1 MVGSQP
7 LSLSQRRLSQWLS
20 IGWLLFGAMNSACMQ
35 RRSTLARTDA
45 STNWGSVSHLH
56 HT

>member
-1 MVGSQP
+1 MVGNQP
-7 LSLSQRRLSQWLS
+7 LS

-45 STNWGSVSHLH
+45 STNWRSVSH
-56 HT
+56 